1 MWSNYS
7 GLIKQKLDEPDS
19 FWPNPFIG
27 AGDETGGWMGRHDIS
42 SMHYFFLF
50 NFECYLTISVV
61 YYTGCGKL
69 ASFFL
74 QTAQFKK
81 GS

>member
-1 MWSNYS
+1 MNVIVAKEMMKKEMMMNMVKQKNTRENIRE
-7 GLIKQKLDEPDS
+7 LIKL
-19 FWPNPFIG
+19 
-27 AGDETGGWMGRHDIS
+27 
-42 SMHYFFLF
+42 
-50 NFECYLTISVV
+50 
-61 YYTGCGKL
+61 GCGKL